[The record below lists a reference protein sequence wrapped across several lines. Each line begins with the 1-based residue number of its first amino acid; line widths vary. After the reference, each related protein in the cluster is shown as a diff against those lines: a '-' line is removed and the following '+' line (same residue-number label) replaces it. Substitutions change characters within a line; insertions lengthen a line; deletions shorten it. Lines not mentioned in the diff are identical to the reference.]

1 MLSQNSSFSH
11 SVEIF
16 HSWVLIAVS
25 PLMRHTSSPTLSL
38 LSGSSENLLSISS
51 CLAFRA
57 SVLISVA
64 AEHSLSG
71 CGGSFSSLRGGR
83 GTENFLAMLCRTQQ
97 ALIMLDFLSKEPSC
111 AYPRSSRHLKR
122 LFRWMSAVC
131 MMLWIFAWASLKR
144 VCLAFAGSDT
154 GVKTCLLN

>member
-11 SVEIF
+11 SVEIL
-16 HSWVLIAVS
+16 HSWVLMCHIL
-25 PLMRHTSSPTLSL
+25 PPTLSL
-38 LSGSSENLLSISS
+38 LSGSTENLLSMSS
-51 CLAFRA
+51 CLAFEA
-57 SVLISVA
+57 SALISVA
-64 AEHSLSG
+64 AEHSPSG

-111 AYPRSSRHLKR
+111 AYPRSNRHLKR
-122 LFRWMSAVC
+122 LFRWMSAIC

-144 VCLAFAGSDT
+144 VSLAFAGSDT